1 MTEFRSLSVKS
12 LTRVEGEGALR
23 LRIADGRVEIAEFNI
38 YEPPRFFERLLRGR
52 EIREV
57 PDITARI
64 CGICPVAYQLTACQ
78 ALEKSL
84 GIEVGPEIRQLRRM
98 LHWAEWVQSHALH
111 IHLLDAPDF
120 LGCESGFSMPPEH
133 AGFLDRG
140 LRLKSIGSR
149 VMEVIGGRAVHPI
162 NVTIGGFYR
171 SPAATVVQELVP
183 DLEWGLAAAFDTLR
197 EVADFEFPN
206 LELPYEFLSLRE
218 ADEYPLNSGRVVAT
232 AGGQTTLDVPVE
244 SFGRHFSERQVPHST
259 ALHALLQPGDRIYRC
274 GPLSRMAHCR
284 EQIPPRARAAAE
296 ACGVDWPS
304 RNPFHAIVARSIE
317 VAAAFEELLEFARSY
332 TPPAACRVEFSPRA
346 GVGCHATE
354 APRGLLYHRYEITA
368 DGLVAAATIVPPTS
382 QNQARIEEDL
392 RQYLPTLHDRDDAE
406 ATRRCEHLVRTYDPC
421 ISCATHFIRLE
432 RTPTPS

>member
-1 MTEFRSLSVKS
+1 LTEFRSLSVKS

-23 LRIADGRVEIAEFNI
+23 LRVADGRVEIAEFNI

-171 SPAATVVQELVP
+171 SPAATLVQELVP
-183 DLEWGLAAAFDTLR
+183 VLEWGLAAAFDTLR
-197 EVADFEFPN
+197 EVADFEFPD

-218 ADEYPLNSGRVVAT
+218 ADEYPLNS
-232 AGGQTTLDVPVE
+232 
-244 SFGRHFSERQVPHST
+244 
-259 ALHALLQPGDRIYRC
+259 
-274 GPLSRMAHCR
+274 
-284 EQIPPRARAAAE
+284 
-296 ACGVDWPS
+296 
-304 RNPFHAIVARSIE
+304 
-317 VAAAFEELLEFARSY
+317 
-332 TPPAACRVEFSPRA
+332 
-346 GVGCHATE
+346 
-354 APRGLLYHRYEITA
+354 
-368 DGLVAAATIVPPTS
+368 
-382 QNQARIEEDL
+382 
-392 RQYLPTLHDRDDAE
+392 
-406 ATRRCEHLVRTYDPC
+406 
-421 ISCATHFIRLE
+421 
-432 RTPTPS
+432 